1 MAEQL
6 KVFANKEFTNA
17 DIRADGTIH
26 LITNLDS
33 EQAVVK
39 SIEVDDNTLN
49 NSLKYRI
56 ENDGFTITED
66 LVNMEGYEIVD
77 KGKALVLNT
86 DVDYENNVILNY
98 DYSEATKQTIS
109 NAQLYNV
116 IDSTTNVRRFSVG
129 ATATCKLINGTLDSL
144 YLPYSAVYKN
154 YLLLKSKYPYSVS
167 PVSTEATATATATA
181 TYTVPTMTQ
190 PVWFRVVGNKAYYFY
205 WDGDSNTVLYKAE
218 VTGTTVGSWS
228 VVNNTSYAFKTL
240 DVENNVVYWVDGTT
254 LFRYDLVTQTQTTIG
269 NTVAPAGVSTY
280 STATFSNGVFFYVV
294 SAGHTSKVYYY
305 NTATNSFGVINFSEA
320 FPISTYASIAVAY
333 NGTEDKWYIDIGYST
348 ARSVYTTTGAMTGTK
363 TATKIGTQALLPFTL
378 NSAQGIV
385 MGDKTGHIL
394 YKCTNATGDVV
405 GGWASVKW
413 ANNTAT
419 LVRNIAATFSVNYQN
434 PMDIIAFLHSFTITT
449 YEVTP
454 AAQTVVL
461 DINEDTIPFS
471 AKLKISG
478 VAITEEI

>member
-77 KGKALVLNT
+77 KGKALVLDT
-86 DVDYENNVILNY
+86 DVDYENNVILDY
-98 DYSEATKQTIS
+98 DYSEATKQTV
-109 NAQLYNV
+109 YNEQYYV
-116 IDSTTNVRRFSVG
+116 INSTTNVRSYSAE
-129 ATATCKLINGTLDSL
+129 ATAICKSINHPLDSL
-144 YLPYSAVYKN
+144 YLPYSAAYKN
-154 YLLLKSKYPYSVS
+154 YLLLKSKYPYSAS
-167 PVSTEATATATATA
+167 PVSSEATITTTTAAA
-181 TYTVPTMTQ
+181 YTVPTMSQ
-190 PVWFRVVGNKAYYFY
+190 PVWFRVVGNKAYYFQ
-205 WDGDSNTVLYKAE
+205 WDGNSTTVLYKAV
-218 VTGTTVGSWS
+218 VTGTTVDSWS
-228 VVNNTSYAFKTL
+228 VVNTASYAFKTL
-240 DVENNVVYWVDGTT
+240 DVENNAVYWVEGAT
-254 LFRYDLVTQTQTTIG
+254 LYKYDLVTQTQTTIG
-269 NTVAPAGVSTY
+269 TTEAPGISTN

-294 SAGHTSKVYYY
+294 SSSYTTKVYYY
-305 NTATNSFGVINFSEA
+305 NTTTKSFGNINLSETM
-320 FPISTYASIAVAY
+320 PISNYTSIAVAY
-333 NGTEDKWYIDIGYST
+333 NGTEDKWYINIGYST
-348 ARSVYTTTGAMTGTK
+348 SRLVYTTTGAMTGTK

-378 NSAQGIV
+378 DGAQGIV
-385 MGDKTGHIL
+385 MGDKTGHML
-394 YKCTNATGDVV
+394 YKCTNATGGVV

-419 LVRNIAATFSVNYQN
+419 LVRNIAATFSVGYQN
-434 PMDIIAFLHSFTITT
+434 PMNIIAFWPDTITTTT